1 MSKPA
6 SLYPFGVLVATMLV
20 GVAAGFAPMELYAIS
35 EGYEWSSPDYVPQ
48 TLLAMC
54 AGGVMGLAT
63 GWTVDACVFDAE
75 SRRRIVRSLW
85 ALLLIG
91 TVLFL
96 FSRTVFQ
103 LVSEPASKF

>member
-1 MSKPA
+1 
-6 SLYPFGVLVATMLV
+6 MLV

-35 EGYEWSSPDYVPQ
+35 EGYEWSSPDYMPQ

-63 GWTVDACVFDAE
+63 GWIVDACVFDSE
-75 SRRRIVRSLW
+75 SRKRVVRGMW
-85 ALLLIG
+85 ALLLICA
-91 TVLFL
+91 VLFL

-103 LVSEPASKF
+103 LTGEPASKY